1 MVKYGEISEFE
12 MIKMNV
18 LMNSGRWPSAVSV
31 FVALAL
37 ALQACASVPPR
48 NAVPEE
54 RINQATVPGGS
65 TARMWGDALPANL
78 DERKEILAGQI
89 AASGDEDVLA
99 RRFHYLSISGGGANG
114 AFGAGLL
121 KGWTE
126 SGTRPEMWI
135 VTGISTGALIAPFAF
150 IGSSYDDELEDLY
163 TTMSTSD
170 LVKKRSLLKGLTGD
184 ALADT
189 SPMRELLKKYVDE
202 EMIDLMKYQRA
213 FQASV
218 RVISMADQ
226 MMTDL
231 INMVG

>member
-18 LMNSGRWPSAVSV
+18 LMNSGRWPSAVGV

-54 RINQATVPGGS
+54 LVDQATVPGGP
-65 TARMWGDALPANL
+65 TARMWGDALPTNI
-78 DERKEILAGQI
+78 DERLEILAGQLV
-89 AASGDEDVLA
+89 ANGDEDVLT
-99 RRFHYLSISGGGANG
+99 RRNYYLSISGGGADG

-150 IGSSYDDELEDLY
+150 IGSSYDDELESLY
-163 TTMSTSD
+163 TTMSTSH
-170 LVKKRSLLKGLTGD
+170 
-184 ALADT
+184 
-189 SPMRELLKKYVDE
+189 
-202 EMIDLMKYQRA
+202 
-213 FQASV
+213 
-218 RVISMADQ
+218 
-226 MMTDL
+226 
-231 INMVG
+231 